1 MLTEVMGGL
10 SADHTLVVHYQHIIS
25 IENPP
30 NDSPHVTTDY
40 GNDQQLPDY
49 V

>member
-10 SADHTLVVHYQHIIS
+10 SADHTLVHYQHIIS
-25 IENPP
+25 IENPA

-40 GNDQQLPDY
+40 GNDPQLPDY